1 MAPVFE
7 FLLNKVANTCNFITK
22 RLHHRRFPAKL
33 AKFLRKPI
41 SKNICHDCFCR
52 FFLMALCSLFVIDLS
67 TTNKMQRRGLIFLQ
81 KSKIKT
87 LGSRK
92 KIFFQLIH
100 FRKSLFFIFVFLQ
113 KILNVSS
120 EQSFK

>member
-7 FLLNKVANTCNFITK
+7 FLLNKVANTCNFIIK
-22 RLHHRRFPAKL
+22 RLHHRRFLAKL

-67 TTNKMQRRGLIFLQ
+67 TTNKMQRQGLIFLQ

-92 KIFFQLIH
+92 KIFFSVNS
-100 FRKSLFFIFVFLQ
+100 FQ
-113 KILNVSS
+113 KILTFHICVSS
-120 EQSFK
+120 ENTQCFVGAVL